1 MSEVRFKS
9 AALSDQMNDMDWLQG
24 CQLSIDAGEKFV
36 ILEAR
41 ESGTAGVVGGNG
53 EIKTP
58 MLNSLASN
66 FEVELILFDAPVKSL
81 QAHLINNFGSSVN
94 LGNLSLQSILPV
106 MALRNNLR
114 SETLNFDS

>member
-1 MSEVRFKS
+1 M
-9 AALSDQMNDMDWLQG
+9 
-24 CQLSIDAGEKFV
+24 

-41 ESGTAGVVGGNG
+41 ESGAAGVVGGNG

-66 FEVELILFDAPVKSL
+66 FEVESILFEAPVKSL
-81 QAHLINNFGSSVN
+81 QANLINNFGSRVN
-94 LGNLSLQSILPV
+94 LGSLSLQSILPL

-114 SETLNFDS
+114 QETLNFDS